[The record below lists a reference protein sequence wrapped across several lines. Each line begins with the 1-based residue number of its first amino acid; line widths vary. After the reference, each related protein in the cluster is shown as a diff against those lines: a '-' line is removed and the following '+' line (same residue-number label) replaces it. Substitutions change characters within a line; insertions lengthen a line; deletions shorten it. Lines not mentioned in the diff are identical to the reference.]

1 MICVLYVSKHHKNT
15 EKLLKSLNGCDG
27 IEVDLF
33 DFNKGEIPDFNKYE
47 YIGFGSGIYAGK
59 FDKNLRS
66 YIDKNFDASGKKVFL
81 VSTSGIGK
89 TDHNNSL
96 EKTLSEK
103 GASVIGSFN
112 CKGFDTFGPLKII
125 GGKGK
130 GRPNEEDMKN
140 FRKYI
145 LSIIK

>member
-1 MICVLYVSKHHKNT
+1 MTSK
-15 EKLLKSLNGCDG
+15 
-27 IEVDLF
+27 
-33 DFNKGEIPDFNKYE
+33 
-47 YIGFGSGIYAGK
+47 
-59 FDKNLRS
+59 
-66 YIDKNFDASGKKVFL
+66 
-81 VSTSGIGK
+81 GIGK
-89 TDHNNSL
+89 TAHNNSL